1 MQMQTTINNY
11 TKKLEMNNKI
21 MEENEQLKKL
31 VEDLKKEQIEVK
43 RKSEKD
49 LVDLV
54 IKNKLKFSILKKK
67 MVENIKHSQIKVI
80 ELNKQ
85 YMDVSFKLTLSQN
98 HQHLTQLEYLQ
109 EQLNEYSKTNEL
121 LQKNNNDLKKYIEI
135 NKEVELALAEKNKKL
150 KNEILKE
157 KDEKEDKDEFS
168 SKDDDKEKEEDK
180 KMNKMS
186 RKKI

>member
-1 MQMQTTINNY
+1 M
-11 TKKLEMNNKI
+11 
-21 MEENEQLKKL
+21 
-31 VEDLKKEQIEVK
+31 
-43 RKSEKD
+43 
-49 LVDLV
+49 
-54 IKNKLKFSILKKK
+54 
-67 MVENIKHSQIKVI
+67 
-80 ELNKQ
+80 
-85 YMDVSFKLTLSQN
+85 
-98 HQHLTQLEYLQ
+98 EYLQ